1 MLAAFEALDA
11 RISAQHSRR
20 CFEPA
25 GQDGVNCLLL
35 AALDQLC
42 DVGLTVDVSATELRE
57 LVIVFLVE
65 WKTLVIDSDWKQRS
79 VDRCD
84 DLTHLCDAGSDYD
97 EFLSTSTAVGNHVTL
112 MAICGV
118 LSKRKG
124 ERIEG
129 QVGSANPNPDPNPNP
144 NPNPYPNPN
153 PNPNPNP
160 ITPT

>member
-1 MLAAFEALDA
+1 MLSVFEALDA
-11 RISAQHSRR
+11 CISAQHSRR

-97 EFLSTSTAVGNHVTL
+97 EFLSTSTAVGNQSYNAATVYAQT
-112 MAICGV
+112 A
-118 LSKRKG
+118 
-124 ERIEG
+124 
-129 QVGSANPNPDPNPNP
+129 
-144 NPNPYPNPN
+144 
-153 PNPNPNP
+153 
-160 ITPT
+160 

>member
-1 MLAAFEALDA
+1 M
-11 RISAQHSRR
+11 ISAQHSRR

-42 DVGLTVDVSATELRE
+42 GVGFTVDVNATELRE

-65 WKTLVIDSDWKQRS
+65 WKTLVIDRRQCDWKQRS

-84 DLTHLCDAGSDYD
+84 DLTHLYMRSRARPYD

-118 LSKRKG
+118 LSKRTG
-124 ERIEG
+124 ERIVRRTG
-129 QVGSANPNPDPNPNP
+129 G
-144 NPNPYPNPN
+144 YPNL
-153 PNPNPNP
+153 
-160 ITPT
+160 TLTL